1 MLFKFIAGNNLKHA
15 LNKSKNIIIN
25 KKIPILNYITENVKL
40 NEENKIYKEY
50 INIIDNIDNN
60 YMIALKLSSFN
71 FNKELINKIV
81 NKSIKKNVNI
91 IIDAEDNKNINN
103 YRIITNDLIK
113 IYNKDKV
120 NIIKT
125 YQMYRKD
132 SLDELKDDIKYFNNN
147 IFNNK
152 VLISSKLVRGAYWNS
167 ENKDRHLF
175 INKEDTN
182 NSYNNGLLECYNNI
196 QNKFITATHNKDS
209 IKLITSLK
217 NNDNIILA
225 HLMGMNENN
234 MKKLNINKATYIP
247 YGPYKEMIPY
257 LTRRLYENIDQI
269 KYMF

>member
-40 NEENKIYKEY
+40 NEENKIYNEY

-81 NKSIKKNVNI
+81 NESIKKNVNI
-91 IIDAEDNKNINN
+91 IIDAEDNKNIDN
-103 YRIITNDLIK
+103 YRIITNELIK
-113 IYNKDKV
+113 KYNKDKV

-147 IFNNK
+147 IFNNNI
-152 VLISSKLVRGAYWNS
+152 LLSSKLVRGAYWNS
-167 ENKDRHLF
+167 ENKKGDLF

-182 NSYNNGLLECYNNI
+182 NSFNNGLLECYNNM
-196 QNKFITATHNKDS
+196 QNKFIAATHNKES
-209 IKLITSLK
+209 IKLITNLK

-234 MKKLNINKATYIP
+234 MKNLNINKATYIP

-257 LTRRLYENIDQI
+257 LTRRLYENIDQL
-269 KYMF
+269 KYLF